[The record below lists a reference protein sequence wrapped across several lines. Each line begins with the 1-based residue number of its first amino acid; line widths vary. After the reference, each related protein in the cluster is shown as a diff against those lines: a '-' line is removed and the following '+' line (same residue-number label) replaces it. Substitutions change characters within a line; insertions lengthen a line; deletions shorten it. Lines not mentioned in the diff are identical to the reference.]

1 MTLVAAAAAMA
12 AVLMAWPRASR
23 LLADPRVVR
32 PRGAAAS
39 EHQGRRRPAA
49 LRRLVVA
56 AAAGVGAWLVLGG
69 TVGLVAAGPVGLLA
83 LVVLRRAEPAAV
95 RREREEAARELPHL
109 VSLLAATLRAGA
121 APLDGL
127 ATATA
132 ALPGPA
138 ARRVAPMLEA
148 VRFGGSLSGL
158 DALLDDDVLAPLARS
173 LARAER
179 SGSSVVDAVEQLA
192 DELEREAGAAAED
205 AARRVGV
212 AAAVPLGVCL
222 LPAFLLIG
230 IVPTVAGLLSEVT
243 R

>member
-1 MTLVAAAAAMA
+1 MTALAVVAAVAAVLLLLRPPVALPPRRSPEVTPPIPTSRRSAVQRWLVAAAAGCGGWVVVGGVPGVVVG
-12 AVLMAWPRASR
+12 AVLVVVA
-23 LLADPRVVR
+23 RVV
-32 PRGAAAS
+32 
-39 EHQGRRRPAA
+39 
-49 LRRLVVA
+49 
-56 AAAGVGAWLVLGG
+56 LG
-69 TVGLVAAGPVGLLA
+69 
-83 LVVLRRAEPAAV
+83 RAEPAAV

-109 VSLLAATLRAGA
+109 VDLLSATLRAGA

-127 ATATA
+127 ATVTA

-138 ARRVAPMLEA
+138 ARRVEPLLASA
-148 VRFGGSLSGL
+148 RFGGSLVPL
-158 DALLDDDVLAPLARS
+158 DLPGGALTDDDVLAPLVRA

-179 SGSSVVDAVEQLA
+179 SGSSIVDAVERLA

-205 AARRVGV
+205 AARQVGV

-230 IVPTVAGLLSEVT
+230 IVPTVAGLLSTVT

>member
-1 MTLVAAAAAMA
+1 MTVVAACAAAAAVLLSWAPPVRPGVA
-12 AVLMAWPRASR
+12 ADRYPRA
-23 LLADPRVVR
+23 LQP
-32 PRGAAAS
+32 
-39 EHQGRRRPAA
+39 RRRSGPVPRQLAVA
-49 LRRLVVA
+49 L
-56 AAAGVGAWLVLGG
+56 AAGFGAWLVVGG
-69 TVGLVAAGPVGLLA
+69 AAGAVLAVLATVLA
-83 LVVLRRAEPAAV
+83 LVVLRRAEPAGV

-109 VSLLAATLRAGA
+109 VDLLAATLRSGA

-127 ATATA
+127 RTAVA

-138 ARRVAPMLEA
+138 ARRVEPMLA
-148 VRFGGSLSGL
+148 AARFGGPLGGL
-158 DALLDDDVLAPLARS
+158 EGLADDDVLAPLTRA

-179 SGSSVVDAVEQLA
+179 SGASVVDAVEQLA

-230 IVPTVAGLLSEVT
+230 IVPTVAGLLSAVT

>member
-1 MTLVAAAAAMA
+1 MTVVAACAAAAAVLLSWAPPVRPGVA
-12 AVLMAWPRASR
+12 ADRYPRA
-23 LLADPRVVR
+23 LQP
-32 PRGAAAS
+32 
-39 EHQGRRRPAA
+39 RRRSGPVPRQLAVA
-49 LRRLVVA
+49 L
-56 AAAGVGAWLVLGG
+56 AAGFGAWLVVGG
-69 TVGLVAAGPVGLLA
+69 AAGAVLAVLA
-83 LVVLRRAEPAAV
+83 LVVLRRAEPAGV

-109 VSLLAATLRAGA
+109 VDLLAATLRSGA

-127 ATATA
+127 RTAVA

-138 ARRVAPMLEA
+138 ARRVEPMLA
-148 VRFGGSLSGL
+148 AARFGGPLGGL
-158 DALLDDDVLAPLARS
+158 EGLADDDVLAPLTRA

-179 SGSSVVDAVEQLA
+179 SGASVVDAVEQLA

-230 IVPTVAGLLSEVT
+230 IVPTVAGLLSAVT

>member
-1 MTLVAAAAAMA
+1 MT
-12 AVLMAWPRASR
+12 
-23 LLADPRVVR
+23 
-32 PRGAAAS
+32 
-39 EHQGRRRPAA
+39 
-49 LRRLVVA
+49 VVA
-56 AAAGVGAWLVLGG
+56 ACAAAVATLLAWTPPSRLRGPTDAPLALPAPRRRSPVPRQVAVALAAGFGAWLVVGG
-69 TVGLVAAGPVGLLA
+69 AAGMVAAALA
-83 LVVLRRAEPAAV
+83 AALAMLVLRRAEPAVV

-109 VSLLAATLRAGA
+109 VDLLGATLRSGA

-127 ATATA
+127 RTAAA

-138 ARRVAPMLEA
+138 ARRVQPMLTA
-148 VRFGGSLSGL
+148 ARFGGSLGGL
-158 DALLDDDVLAPLARS
+158 AELADDDVLAPLART

-192 DELEREAGAAAED
+192 DELEREAAATAED

-230 IVPTVAGLLSEVT
+230 IVPTVAGLLSAVT